1 MLIPFAFQYDLWRA
15 NCMQQY
21 LGFLAFL
28 LFSFSTFF
36 FFFTN
41 LLWLLDSFGWDYGGG
56 GGGVW
61 NDRHELWDVS
71 NVRIWEINDC
81 LWAFPSVFDFEIA
94 LKGFMHLL
102 LLCRWRH
109 EMRCWNIYWHDII
122 LQLHSSARDNE
133 VELKFSSYFAEDIV
147 QRNKYENV
155 WGTLAV
161 LL

>member
-1 MLIPFAFQYDLWRA
+1 
-15 NCMQQY
+15 MQQY

-28 LFSFSTFF
+28 LFSFSTLFF
-36 FFFTN
+36 FFLEICFDFLTG
-41 LLWLLDSFGWDYGGG
+41 LDGTMG

-109 EMRCWNIYWHDII
+109 KMRCWNIYWHDII
-122 LQLHSSARDNE
+122 LQLHNSARDNE
-133 VELKFSSYFAEDIV
+133 IELKFSSYFAEDIV

-155 WGTLAV
+155 WGSLAV